1 MNKFVIIRGNSCSRK
16 NHYYGTL
23 MICEI
28 RDINYI
34 IHEKFVIIR
43 GNSCSRK
50 IIITGHSCSS
60 PHLRISHQKHLFS
73 DPHLR
78 ITHQSF
84 MESHPKVQITFP
96 KTR

>member
-1 MNKFVIIRGNSCSRK
+1 MKKFVIIIPFGHVRAIVEIRVHEK
-16 NHYYGTL
+16 TLLRTL

-50 IIITGHSCSS
+50 NHYYGTLMFCE
-60 PHLRISHQKHLFS
+60 R
-73 DPHLR
+73 
-78 ITHQSF
+78 
-84 MESHPKVQITFP
+84 
-96 KTR
+96 